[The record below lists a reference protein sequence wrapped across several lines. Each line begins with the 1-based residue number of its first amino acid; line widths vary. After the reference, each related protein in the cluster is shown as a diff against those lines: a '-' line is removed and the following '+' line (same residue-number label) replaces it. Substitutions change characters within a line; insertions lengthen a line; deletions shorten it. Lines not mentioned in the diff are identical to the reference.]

1 MSGHSKWSTIK
12 HKKGVTDARRGQLFT
27 KLTKEVIVAARQ
39 GGSDPVTNLRLRMAI
54 QRAKDNNVPNG
65 NIERAIKRSTG
76 DALGQDQMDE
86 VVYEGYGPGGTAILL
101 QVVTDNRNRTVS
113 DVRSTFTRAGASLA
127 AAGAVT
133 WQFEQKGVIVADVTE
148 QESDNIALAA
158 IDAGAEDF
166 DAYDS
171 TLEIYSDPQR
181 LEGICQILVKQGA
194 EIKSS
199 ELSMVPKNTV
209 LLDDK
214 TAESTLRLL
223 DQLEDLDDVQRVF
236 SNADF
241 SDSVLES
248 YQKKN

>member
-27 KLTKEVIVAARQ
+27 KLTKEIIVAARQ
-39 GGSDPVTNLRLRMAI
+39 GGTDPVTNFRLRIAI

-113 DVRSTFTRAGASLA
+113 DVRSTLTRAGASFA
-127 AAGAVT
+127 SAGAVT

-148 QESDNIALAA
+148 QESDNVALAA

-181 LEGICQILVKQGA
+181 LEGILQILVKQGA